1 MILSNLI
8 PTEVRKFFYRHI
20 NSSMKYLA
28 LTLIVLLIGC
38 SKAPDILE
46 RILDKAKI
54 LQEEQKVLT
63 DNEKELVKDADNK
76 EWEKVDNDS
85 K

>member
-1 MILSNLI
+1 
-8 PTEVRKFFYRHI
+8 
-20 NSSMKYLA
+20 MKYLA

-46 RILDKAKI
+46 RILDKAKT

-63 DNEKELVKDADNK
+63 DNEKELVKDTDNK

>member
-1 MILSNLI
+1 
-8 PTEVRKFFYRHI
+8 
-20 NSSMKYLA
+20 MKYLA

-38 SKAPDILE
+38 SKAPDVLE

-54 LQEEQKVLT
+54 LKEEQKVLT
-63 DNEKELVKDADNK
+63 DQEKALVQEADNK
-76 EWEKVDNDS
+76 EWEKLDNDS

>member
-1 MILSNLI
+1 
-8 PTEVRKFFYRHI
+8 
-20 NSSMKYLA
+20 MKYLA

-54 LQEEQKVLT
+54 LKEEQKVLT
-63 DNEKELVKDADNK
+63 DHEKELVKDADNK

>member
-1 MILSNLI
+1 
-8 PTEVRKFFYRHI
+8 
-20 NSSMKYLA
+20 MKYLA

-54 LQEEQKVLT
+54 LKEQQKSLT
-63 DNEKELVKDADNK
+63 DNEKELIKEADNK
-76 EWEKVDNDS
+76 EWEKVDNYS

>member
-1 MILSNLI
+1 
-8 PTEVRKFFYRHI
+8 
-20 NSSMKYLA
+20 MKYLA
-28 LTLIVLLIGC
+28 ITLIVLLTSC

-46 RILDKAKI
+46 KILEKARI

-63 DNEKELVKDADNK
+63 DQEKALIQEADNK

>member
-1 MILSNLI
+1 
-8 PTEVRKFFYRHI
+8 
-20 NSSMKYLA
+20 MKYLA

-54 LQEEQKVLT
+54 LKEQQKGLT
-63 DNEKELVKDADNK
+63 DSEKELIKDAENK
-76 EWEKVDNDS
+76 EWEKVDNDN
-85 K
+85 

>member
-1 MILSNLI
+1 
-8 PTEVRKFFYRHI
+8 
-20 NSSMKYLA
+20 MKYLA

-54 LQEEQKVLT
+54 LKEQQKSLT
-63 DNEKELVKDADNK
+63 DSEKELIKEADNK

>member
-1 MILSNLI
+1 
-8 PTEVRKFFYRHI
+8 
-20 NSSMKYLA
+20 MKYLA

-46 RILDKAKI
+46 RILDKAKT
-54 LQEEQKVLT
+54 LKEEQKVLT
-63 DNEKELVKDADNK
+63 DQEKALIEEADNK

>member
-1 MILSNLI
+1 
-8 PTEVRKFFYRHI
+8 
-20 NSSMKYLA
+20 MKYLA
-28 LTLIVLLIGC
+28 LTLIVLLTGC

-46 RILDKAKI
+46 RILDKAAI
-54 LQEEQKVLT
+54 QQEEQKVLT
-63 DNEKELVKDADNK
+63 DSEKELVQEADNK

>member
-1 MILSNLI
+1 
-8 PTEVRKFFYRHI
+8 
-20 NSSMKYLA
+20 MKYLA

-46 RILDKAKI
+46 RILDKAKT
-54 LQEEQKVLT
+54 LQEEQKILT

>member
-1 MILSNLI
+1 
-8 PTEVRKFFYRHI
+8 
-20 NSSMKYLA
+20 MKYLA

-54 LQEEQKVLT
+54 LKEQQKVLT
-63 DNEKELVKDADNK
+63 DQEKALIQEADNE

>member
-1 MILSNLI
+1 MEVSNPQRFENFSI
-8 PTEVRKFFYRHI
+8 YI
-20 NSSMKYLA
+20 NSSMKYL
-28 LTLIVLLIGC
+28 TIILIVLLTGC

-46 RILDKAKI
+46 RILNKAAI
-54 LQEEQKVLT
+54 QQEQQKGLT
-63 DNEKELVKDADNK
+63 DSEKELIQEADNK

>member
-1 MILSNLI
+1 MEVSNPQRFENFSI
-8 PTEVRKFFYRHI
+8 YI
-20 NSSMKYLA
+20 NSSMRYL
-28 LTLIVLLIGC
+28 TIILIVLLTGC

-46 RILDKAKI
+46 KILEKARI
-54 LQEEQKVLT
+54 LQEEQRVLT
-63 DNEKELVKDADNK
+63 DQEKALIQEADNK

>member
-1 MILSNLI
+1 MEVSNPQRFENFSI
-8 PTEVRKFFYRHI
+8 YI
-20 NSSMKYLA
+20 NSSMKYLTI
-28 LTLIVLLIGC
+28 LLIVLLTSC

-46 RILDKAKI
+46 KILEKARI

-63 DNEKELVKDADNK
+63 DQEKALIQEADNK

>member
-1 MILSNLI
+1 MEVSNPQRFENFSI
-8 PTEVRKFFYRHI
+8 YI
-20 NSSMKYLA
+20 NSSMKYL
-28 LTLIVLLIGC
+28 TIILIVLLTSC

-46 RILDKAKI
+46 RILNKAAI
-54 LQEEQKVLT
+54 QQEQQKGLT
-63 DNEKELVKDADNK
+63 DQEKALIQEADNK

>member
-1 MILSNLI
+1 MEVSNPQRFENFSI
-8 PTEVRKFFYRHI
+8 YI
-20 NSSMKYLA
+20 NSSMKYLII
-28 LTLIVLLIGC
+28 TLIVLLTSC

-46 RILDKAKI
+46 KILEKARI

-63 DNEKELVKDADNK
+63 DQEKALIQEADNK

>member
-1 MILSNLI
+1 
-8 PTEVRKFFYRHI
+8 
-20 NSSMKYLA
+20 MKYLVIP
-28 LTLIVLLIGC
+28 LIVLLTGC

-46 RILDKAKI
+46 KI
-54 LQEEQKVLT
+54 LNKAAIQQEQQKGLT
-63 DNEKELVKDADNK
+63 DSEKELIKEADNK

>member
-1 MILSNLI
+1 
-8 PTEVRKFFYRHI
+8 
-20 NSSMKYLA
+20 MKYLA

-46 RILDKAKI
+46 RILNKAAI
-54 LQEEQKVLT
+54 QQEEQKVLT
-63 DNEKELVKDADNK
+63 DSEKELVKEADNK

>member
-1 MILSNLI
+1 
-8 PTEVRKFFYRHI
+8 
-20 NSSMKYLA
+20 MKYLA

-46 RILDKAKI
+46 RILDKAKT
-54 LQEEQKVLT
+54 LKEEQKVLT
-63 DNEKELVKDADNK
+63 DQEKALIQEAHNK

>member
-1 MILSNLI
+1 
-8 PTEVRKFFYRHI
+8 
-20 NSSMKYLA
+20 MKYLA

-54 LQEEQKVLT
+54 LKEQQKSLT
-63 DNEKELVKDADNK
+63 DSEKELIQEADNK